1 MNYLAVKRQMP
12 EWKNMNKLGHKQK
25 TIIFVMIFLLLIIIP
40 LGFIYNNWNNNYRN
54 KINPGIQIGSISL
67 SGLTLDQAEI
77 KIDDEANRLESTGII
92 IAYGNKQ
99 VSLPSIISVNS
110 DLSFPV
116 FIYNREETL
125 KRIADASPKDS
136 FISYLTNYLR
146 NSFSDRNIPMSYSL
160 DKERAKAFIIENLKD
175 VEVAPE
181 NATFTVKKNTDYSVS
196 FIVEPEKI
204 GRKIDFDLAFGSIE
218 ESLKYL
224 SVTKVNL
231 KTITARPLVR
241 VADLESLKPEAEALV
256 SRGNL
261 TLTATTSTS
270 TTWIIKKETLASWI
284 TSEGE
289 LNNFHLSIDQNK
301 IITYLK
307 DRIAPDIDQEAKTPK
322 YVIKDGKMSSWQTGS
337 DGQKLNLEN
346 SAAKIKEQYLINKVN
361 QVDLVT
367 DIIKSQ
373 ITENTDELNIQEL
386 LGTGHSNFTG
396 SPANRRHNI
405 QVGADAV
412 NGMLIAPGEEFSL
425 VKTLG
430 DIDASTGY
438 LPELVIKNNKTIPEY
453 GGGLCQVATT
463 VFRSALVSGL
473 PITARQNHSY
483 RVSYYE
489 PAGTDAAVYD
499 PWPDMRFLND
509 TGNYILIQSRIVKN
523 DIYFDFWG
531 KKDGRLAT
539 STKPTIYNITKPAPA
554 KLIETTDLKPGEKKC
569 TEHAHNGA
577 DAYFDYSVTYT
588 SGDTKST
595 RFKSHYVPWQEVCLI
610 GKSATSTPIINSS
623 TSTPSTN

>member
-1 MNYLAVKRQMP
+1 
-12 EWKNMNKLGHKQK
+12 MNKLTNKPK
-25 TIIFVMIFLLLIIIP
+25 AIIFVVVFLLLIIIP
-40 LGFIYNNWNNNYRN
+40 LTWLYINWSNNYRD
-54 KINPGIQIGSISL
+54 KINPGIKIANIDLGGL
-67 SGLTLDQAEI
+67 SKEAAET
-77 KIDDEANRLESTGII
+77 KINNEADRLEAAGLPITYGDKQII
-92 IAYGNKQ
+92 
-99 VSLPSIISVNS
+99 LPSIISVNT

-116 FIYNREETL
+116 FNYNRDETL
-125 KRIADASPKDS
+125 KELNRISPQNS
-136 FISYLTNYLR
+136 FWSYLGNYLR
-146 NSFSDRNIPMSYSL
+146 GAFTERSVTTAYSF
-160 DKERAKAFIIENLKD
+160 DKDRAKAFILENLKD
-175 VEVAPE
+175 VEVEPQ

-196 FIVEPEKI
+196 FSVEPEKI
-204 GRKIDFDLAFGSIE
+204 GRQIDFDLAFADIE
-218 ESLKYL
+218 EQFSHL
-224 SVTKVNL
+224 SNNKIGL
-231 KTITARPLVR
+231 KTITARPSVH
-241 VADLESLKPEAEALV
+241 ASDLETLKPEAENLIA
-256 SRGNL
+256 RGNL
-261 TLTATTSTS
+261 ELKASTTATSSTW
-270 TTWIIKKETLASWI
+270 TVKKEILASWI
-284 TSEGE
+284 ISEGE
-289 LNNFHLSIDQNK
+289 IGKFHLSLDLDK
-301 IITYLK
+301 ISNFLK
-307 DRIAPDIDQEAKTPK
+307 DKIAPNVDQEAKTPR
-322 YVIKDGKMSSWQTGS
+322 YEIKNGKMSSWQNGA

-346 SAAKIKEQYLINKVN
+346 SAIQIKEQYLNNKSN
-361 QVDLVT
+361 QVDLVIDT
-367 DIIKSQ
+367 IKSKVA
-373 ITENTDELNIQEL
+373 ENADSLNVQEL
-386 LGTGHSNFTG
+386 LGTGHSNFSG
-396 SPANRRHNI
+396 SPVNRRHNI

-430 DIDASTGY
+430 AIDASTGY

-531 KKDGRLAT
+531 KKDGRTAT

-577 DAYFDYSVTYT
+577 DAYFDYSVTYA

-595 RFKSHYVPWQEVCLI
+595 KFKSHYVPWQEVCLI
-610 GKSATSTPIINSS
+610 GKSADTSIPTTTATSTP
-623 TSTPSTN
+623 TN